1 MRLLHSSTP
10 SIAQRLSHERRLLY
24 LHTTHAA
31 LASVPPDIA
40 TTSTSREKTAV
51 HGCHI
56 ATANNVFVLPP
67 YHAAVGI
74 QSNLT

>member
-1 MRLLHSSTP
+1 MNVGSSISIPRTLLLL
-10 SIAQRLSHERRLLY
+10 LS
-24 LHTTHAA
+24 
-31 LASVPPDIA
+31 PDIA

-67 YHAAVGI
+67 YHASVGI
-74 QSNLT
+74 PSNLT